1 MIELLLRARHV
12 AFVGVLVLLAAL
24 VAGGRRVGYEQ
35 SIKSFFADGD
45 PLMATYQK
53 AAASFGDPVE
63 LSADAARELGQSL
76 IRLADELE

>member
-1 MIELLLRARHV
+1 MNSSDPDDVTLEMDQSN
-12 AFVGVLVLLAAL
+12 GVIRL
-24 VAGGRRVGYEQ
+24 
-35 SIKSFFADGD
+35 
-45 PLMATYQK
+45 K